1 MNIIM
6 RPTVTSGEIKKEFGI
21 DIFECEFT
29 QEVAN
34 DSYVTLWL
42 DESHS
47 KEIWEEIQDCEDE
60 YRYVNRLKNELNLIN
75 KFRAIGYTDF
85 ILVFVSW

>member
-6 RPTVTSGEIKKEFGI
+6 RPTVTSGEIKEEFGI
-21 DIFECEFT
+21 NIFECEFT
-29 QEVAN
+29 QGVAN

-42 DESHS
+42 DESQS
-47 KEIWEEIQDCEDE
+47 NDIWEEIQDCKDE
-60 YRYVNRLKNELNLIN
+60 YHYVNRLKNELNLIN
-75 KFRAIGYTDF
+75 KFRAIGYTDS